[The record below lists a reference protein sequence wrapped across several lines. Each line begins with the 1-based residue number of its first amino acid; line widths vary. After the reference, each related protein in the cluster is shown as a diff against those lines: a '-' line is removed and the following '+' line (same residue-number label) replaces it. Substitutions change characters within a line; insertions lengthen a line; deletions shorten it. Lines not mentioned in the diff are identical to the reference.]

1 MGRMAVTVGSFLCL
15 VAATHG
21 ARQTAPAFEVAS
33 VKPNTSGSGTSSGRS
48 ANGSMTLTNMPL
60 RLLITNA
67 FGMRPNRVI
76 GGPSWIDSERFD
88 ISARAPANTTDNQL
102 SLMLRTLITERFK
115 LVARTEARDQPA
127 YALVVARADGRL
139 GPKLI
144 ASSVCDKEARF
155 TPAAPPAESKLP
167 ESMPCGNRRWNDG
180 RETVI
185 RAGAQPLAPLV
196 RALDGV
202 ADGRQVI
209 DRTNLSGTFTFEI
222 RFAPPTVSA
231 TNSDSGLPSM
241 FAALEEQLGLK
252 LESTRAPLEVLV
264 IDSVERPT
272 PD

>member
-1 MGRMAVTVGSFLCL
+1 MGRMAVTVGSLLCV
-15 VAATHG
+15 VAATPG

-48 ANGSMTLTNMPL
+48 ANGSVTL
-60 RLLITNA
+60 
-67 FGMRPNRVI
+67 
-76 GGPSWIDSERFD
+76 
-88 ISARAPANTTDNQL
+88 
-102 SLMLRTLITERFK
+102 FK
-115 LVARTEARDQPA
+115 LVARTESRDQPA

-144 ASSVCDKEARF
+144 ASSVCDTEARF

-209 DRTNLSGTFTFEI
+209 DRTDLSGTFTFEL
-222 RFAPPTVSA
+222 RFAPPTVSS

-264 IDSVERPT
+264 IGSVERPT